1 MNYNLLAAG
10 AFFLA
15 GVVFILTGNTATGT
29 VFIPVGAVFVA
40 LATMKKK
47 DPPTRD

>member
-1 MNYNLLAAG
+1 MNYHLFAAG

-40 LATMKKK
+40 LSTVKKE
-47 DPPTRD
+47 PPTRD